1 MKVNKVTTSTWT
13 FIEIEKY
20 PTEKLKLREEYLPN
34 DVFEKS
40 NDKNLTTT
48 KNSDKVKVSQVEV
61 KNGKKAKK
69 R

>member
-1 MKVNKVTTSTWT
+1 MKVCKITTNTWT
-13 FIEIEKY
+13 IIETNKC
-20 PTEKLKLREEYLPN
+20 PTKKLQLREEYLPN

-61 KNGKKAKK
+61 KNGKKAEK